1 MSRDA
6 NDFAEHL
13 RPARRCF
20 SILSIALLAFLTLS
34 FAPAAAQVV
43 ALGASNTEGRGVA
56 GSAAWPAQLE
66 RMLRAKGYNVQVKNA
81 GVSGDDTR
89 RMLGRLNSTVPEGTR
104 VVILEKASTNDS
116 RRNIDTAANI
126 AEITHILS
134 ARKIKVILIPGM
146 HGWASR
152 QLQVDGVH
160 INEAGHIAVAQK
172 LLPRVSAALGKR

>member
-1 MSRDA
+1 LQLVTKGIAMSRDA

-104 VVILEKASTNDS
+104 VVILEKPRPTTADATSTRQPILLRSPAS
-116 RRNIDTAANI
+116 
-126 AEITHILS
+126 
-134 ARKIKVILIPGM
+134 
-146 HGWASR
+146 
-152 QLQVDGVH
+152 
-160 INEAGHIAVAQK
+160 
-172 LLPRVSAALGKR
+172 